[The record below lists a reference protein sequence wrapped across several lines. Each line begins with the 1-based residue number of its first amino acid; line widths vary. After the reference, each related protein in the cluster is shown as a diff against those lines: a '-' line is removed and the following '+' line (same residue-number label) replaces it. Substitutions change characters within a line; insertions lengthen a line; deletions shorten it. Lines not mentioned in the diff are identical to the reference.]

1 MRKINLQT
9 EPKAQDELIWLA
21 LFFIFFIVSL
31 PLMTNYCINGA
42 NVSFYLN
49 LLKEGG
55 AENLFFL
62 IPSLFV
68 RAGIQGE
75 SVYKLLIL
83 LINAATSL
91 IAYACFSGIFTDKI
105 VGLVGSMVYT
115 WMPYRLNNLYSRGDL
130 GEALAMT
137 FLPMLLLGWYRLF
150 TEEDTG
156 TESGKRQWLFLVLGY
171 SLLLQSYLLSFLTAA
186 GFTLLLCLIQ
196 WKKTRKKQT
205 LLTLLKTVIGV
216 GVLNAW
222 TAVLMLYRIRM
233 SQFPF
238 GITGNGRIQSRG
250 VYLSNFI
257 QLYFRNGSSH
267 DVAEEGMNQIQP
279 YGLGFVVTFC
289 CLVYLWLLFVGRYR
303 DRDEK
308 KSLLRFT
315 AALTVLGAVFALMSL
330 NCFPWDFLQSLNR
343 LLYGIIVCLYEPT
356 RLIPLASVCLTATVC
371 AVVWQIKRWESTD
384 VSRWFILA
392 VVVIALMTTQ
402 YLTGDILRTGVPRG
416 LNGTS
421 FGEEMSEAEYQ
432 PENLDLSPLDYAK
445 YEGSRY
451 PAPVVFYGAEAA
463 SAAGMGVLAVLT
475 GRKKRV
481 EKV

>member
-1 MRKINLQT
+1 MRKVNLQT
-9 EPKAQDELIWLA
+9 SSEAQDKLIRLA
-21 LFFIFFIVSL
+21 LFFIFFVVSL
-31 PLMTNYCINGA
+31 PLMVNYCISGT
-42 NVSFYLN
+42 NVSFYLR
-49 LLKEGG
+49 LMKEGG

-75 SVYKLLIL
+75 SVYKLLL
-83 LINAATSL
+83 LMINAATTL
-91 IAYACFSGIFTDKI
+91 IAYVCFRGIFGDEI
-105 VGLVGSMVYT
+105 VGLIGSMVYT
-115 WMPYRLNNLYSRGDL
+115 WMPYRLNNMYSRGDL

-150 TEEDTG
+150 AEEENVG
-156 TESGKRQWLFLVLGY
+156 ECGKKQWVLLTIGY

-196 WKKTRKKQT
+196 WKKTRRKQT
-205 LLTLLKTVIGV
+205 LLTLLKTVLGV

-222 TAVLMLYRIRM
+222 TAVLLLYRIRM
-233 SQFPF
+233 LQFPF
-238 GITGNGRIQSRG
+238 TVTGNGRIQSRG

-267 DVAEEGMNQIQP
+267 DVVEEGMNRMQP

-289 CLVYLWLLFVGRYR
+289 SLVYLWLLFVGRYR
-303 DRDEK
+303 NRDEK
-308 KSLLRFT
+308 KTTLKFT
-315 AALTVLGAVFALMSL
+315 AVLTGLGAVCALMSL
-330 NCFPWDFLQSLNR
+330 NSFPWDFFQGRNR
-343 LLYGIIVCLYEPT
+343 FLYGLIVCLYEPT
-356 RLIPLASVCLTATVC
+356 RLLPLVAVCLTATAC
-371 AVVWQIKRWESTD
+371 AVVWQIKSWESAD
-384 VSRWFILA
+384 VSRWFLLA

-416 LNGTS
+416 LDGTS
-421 FGEEMSEAEYQ
+421 FGGEVTEAEYQ
-432 PENLDLSPLDYAK
+432 PENLDISPLDYAK

-463 SAAGMGVLAVLT
+463 SAAGVGILAVLT

>member
-1 MRKINLQT
+1 MRKVILQT
-9 EPKAQDELIWLA
+9 KPGVQDKLIGLA

-31 PLMTNYCINGA
+31 PLMVNYCIDGT
-42 NVSFYLN
+42 NVSFYLR

-68 RAGIQGE
+68 GAGIQGE
-75 SVYKLLIL
+75 SVYKCLLL
-83 LINAATSL
+83 LINAVTTL
-91 IAYACFSGIFTDKI
+91 IAYVCFRGIFGDKI

-150 TEEDTG
+150 AEEDTG
-156 TESGKRQWLFLVLGY
+156 TESGKKQWIFLTLGY

-205 LLTLLKTVIGV
+205 LLTLLKTVLGV

-222 TAVLMLYRIRM
+222 TAILLLYRIRM

-238 GITGNGRIQSRG
+238 GVTGNGRIQSRG
-250 VYLSNFI
+250 IYLSNFF

-289 CLVYLWLLFVGRYR
+289 TLVYLWLLFVGRYR
-303 DRDEK
+303 NKDEK
-308 KSLLRFT
+308 QSTLKFT
-315 AALTVLGAVFALMSL
+315 AALTGLGAVFVLMSL
-330 NCFPWDFLQSLNR
+330 NGFPWDFLQGCNR

-356 RLIPLASVCLTATVC
+356 RLITLASVCLTATVC
-371 AVVWQIKRWESTD
+371 AVVWQIKRWESAD
-384 VSRWFILA
+384 VSRWFLLA
-392 VVVIALMTTQ
+392 IAVIALMTTQ
-402 YLTGDILRTGVPRG
+402 YLTGDILRTGVPRD
-416 LNGTS
+416 LSGTS
-421 FGEEMSEAEYQ
+421 FGREVTEAEYQ
-432 PENLDLSPLDYAK
+432 PENLDVSPLDYAK
-445 YEGSRY
+445 YEGSRH

-463 SAAGMGVLAVLT
+463 SVAEVGILAVLT